1 MKRFKE
7 VKWFCDEC
15 DAELDRQPGF
25 SDSCFS
31 WTCTNCG
38 CVNMIDEEHILDDEM
53 ADRVA
58 FIESIVCCEECGGHN
73 RKEMINGSYYWM
85 CEDCGSKRKI
95 NI

>member
-1 MKRFKE
+1 
-7 VKWFCDEC
+7 
-15 DAELDRQPGF
+15 
-25 SDSCFS
+25 
-31 WTCTNCG
+31 
-38 CVNMIDEEHILDDEM
+38 MIDEEHILDDEM

-73 RKEMINGSYYWM
+73 RKEMINGSYYWV